1 MGKTPPP
8 PLFPTEPPKKDAD
21 HKHKI
26 KLPEPIIPPQTAK
39 PATVGATPPPGQLK
53 PKDVDHKH
61 KVKLPPIA
69 PVGQS
74 APAAGSTA
82 VIAPKPA
89 AGPGA
94 VGPTPVGAKPGPV
107 GSLPTVGAKLAT
119 GAKPGAGHPPGG
131 LKPPPGGSKLP
142 PGHPLAGKPQK
153 VPPKFPHSANV
164 LTGFR
169 KLFNNY
175 SSEGRGN
182 VS

>member
-1 MGKTPPP
+1 MGKIPPP
-8 PLFPTEPPKKDAD
+8 PLLPTEPPKKDAD

-61 KVKLPPIA
+61 KVKLPPTPIA

-74 APAAGSTA
+74 TPAAGSTA
-82 VIAPKPA
+82 TISPKPA
-89 AGPGA
+89 TGPGA
-94 VGPTPVGAKPGPV
+94 VGPTPVGAKPGPA

-119 GAKPGAGHPPGG
+119 GAKPGAGHPPG
-131 LKPPPGGSKLP
+131 STKLP

-153 VPPKFPHSANV
+153 LPPKFPHSANV